1 MESWSHI
8 SRSTLLATFTGQK
21 DMDSRQIQLPTPW
34 CHLLSVPCTSMRSG
48 RGFPTAAKRI
58 ANRLGRQVERTKLP
72 TCTEGLPVDHD
83 CCGPEVIYQPGTE
96 PMELALRTQEDHML
110 CVCTFPAWTSPCSFG
125 SSVPPRSCA
134 VPAPLVRPRRCGR
147 CTRWWSGQSEF
158 SRV

>member
-96 PMELALRTQEDHML
+96 PMELALRTQERPHVVRVYISCLDLTMFVWL
-110 CVCTFPAWTSPCSFG
+110 ERPTSLMRRSSSSRSASEMRTMYSLVVWT
-125 SSVPPRSCA
+125 V
-134 VPAPLVRPRRCGR
+134 
-147 CTRWWSGQSEF
+147 
-158 SRV
+158 